1 MGIAVFGAVFVDV
14 KGYPDPGFNPKGR
27 NSGRVRT
34 VHGGVARNVAEDLAN
49 VELRPVFVSLV
60 DDTGMGEDVVKVL
73 EQHRT
78 DTRYIRRVPDGMGTW
93 LAVFDNT
100 GDVAASISKRPDL
113 SEIGV
118 ILDECGDEIISA
130 CDSAVV
136 EIDMDAAIVK
146 KILTLAKKYNKAVY
160 GVVSNMNIAVERRD
174 FLKELAC
181 FVCNRQEAGLLFSED
196 YEEASPEEME
206 ELLPERIRAAEIP
219 AMVVTL
225 GASGAV
231 YASMAGEHGFC
242 APLPV
247 EVKDTTGAG
256 DSFFAGVA
264 AGLTYGKT
272 LGEAC
277 QIGTRLANAVIATQE
292 NVCPRFLPGEF
303 GLEV

>member
-60 DDTGMGEDVVKVL
+60 DDTGMGEDVIKEL
-73 EQHRT
+73 DKHKA

-93 LAVFDNT
+93 LAIFDNT
-100 GDVAASISKRPDL
+100 GDVAASVSKRPDL
-113 SEIGV
+113 KEIGT
-118 ILDECGDEIISA
+118 ILDECGDEIIGN

-136 EIDMDAAIVK
+136 EIDMDASIVK
-146 KILTLAKKYNKAVY
+146 KIFALAKKYGKTVY

-174 FLKELAC
+174 FLKNLGC

-196 YEEASPEEME
+196 YENVTPEEME
-206 ELLPERIRAAEIP
+206 ALLPERIRAAEIP

-225 GASGAV
+225 GPEGAV
-231 YASMAGEHGFC
+231 YASAAGEHGFS

-277 QIGTRLANAVIATQE
+277 MIGTRLANAVIATQE